1 MPLFWRLNGNQF
13 EKNDIHIIVYLANG
27 TIRIKGYK
35 NGEQQ

>member
-13 EKNDIHIIVYLANG
+13 EKNDIHIIVLANG
-27 TIRIKGYK
+27 VTIRIKGYK